1 MTYILE
7 ESITGDFALIK
18 AWKADKS
25 GNLLF
30 RKSARNFNS
39 AMAKAAKCTIVE
51 VEEIVETGQIG
62 PDEIHVPGI
71 YVDRIIKGASYEK
84 RIEVRL
90 KFLVFKKKIIFLN
103 LKKKRITRKADGNAA
118 ISKDAVRER
127 IVRRAALE
135 FKDGMYANLGIGM
148 PMLAASFIPKD
159 TQVILQSENGILG
172 LVSDYFHHFKNI

>member
-84 RIEVRL
+84 RIEVWTQWQIYL
-90 KFLVFKKKIIFLN
+90 LLN
-103 LKKKRITRKADGNAA
+103 K
-118 ISKDAVRER
+118 
-127 IVRRAALE
+127 
-135 FKDGMYANLGIGM
+135 
-148 PMLAASFIPKD
+148 
-159 TQVILQSENGILG
+159 
-172 LVSDYFHHFKNI
+172 